1 MGAVRVG
8 VKGRSAAGMG
18 WDRAGTNV
26 ASRRPRTENDTNRGE
41 RVRRARAARAGG
53 LGARG
58 WADQI
63 TKKGPWIDG
72 LPVVARQDGAATD
85 SGLIHIARR
94 KIAIQKSLFKNV
106 KPLFKKVTS
115 LLKSR
120 RIRTKTPIKTEK
132 KSQNYQSPRLT
143 KCAALSQDRPV
154 GTTEFGIPPCTW

>member
-72 LPVVARQDGAATD
+72 LPVVARQDGDRPTHCAKKNRY
-85 SGLIHIARR
+85 S
-94 KIAIQKSLFKNV
+94 KIAIQKCQTAIQKSDVATQISTDPYKNTD
-106 KPLFKKVTS
+106 KDREKWTKLPIAPAHQMRWDQPRPTS
-115 LLKSR
+115 W
-120 RIRTKTPIKTEK
+120 
-132 KSQNYQSPRLT
+132 NN
-143 KCAALSQDRPV
+143 
-154 GTTEFGIPPCTW
+154 